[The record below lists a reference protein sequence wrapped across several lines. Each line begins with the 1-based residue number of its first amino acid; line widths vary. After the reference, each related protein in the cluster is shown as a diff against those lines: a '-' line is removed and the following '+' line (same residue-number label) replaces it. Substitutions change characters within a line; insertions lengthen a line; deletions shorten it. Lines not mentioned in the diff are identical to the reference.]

1 MESLKSRLL
10 MSMAVAS
17 GLSSML
23 GAQAPDTA
31 DRNST
36 KAIILKHLT
45 VSRDFTLKVA
55 DQMPAAD
62 FEFKLTPP
70 QMSFGDQ
77 FVHIA
82 QTFEEFVAPLS
93 GKSLDLGKPTSMSK
107 PDVIAYVKKSFD
119 RVIETV
125 GSLTPD
131 QLSKMYKGYG
141 VTATGLD
148 FMLELLDHTTQH
160 RASAE
165 MYLRV
170 KGITPTAYE
179 F

>member
-1 MESLKSRLL
+1 V
-10 MSMAVAS
+10 AVCAIAPA
-17 GLSSML
+17 LD
-23 GAQAPDTA
+23 AQTRDTGE
-31 DRNST
+31 RVST
-36 KAIILKHLT
+36 QAIILKHLA

-62 FEFKLTPP
+62 YEFKLTAP

-77 FVHIA
+77 LVHIA
-82 QTFEEFVAPLS
+82 QTFEEFVAPVS
-93 GKSLDLGKPTSMSK
+93 GKSLNLGKPPSMSK
-107 PDVIAYVKKSFD
+107 PDVIAFVKKSFD
-119 RVIETV
+119 ATIEAV

-131 QLSKMYKGYG
+131 QLLKTYKSYG

-148 FMLELLDHTTQH
+148 FLLELLDHTTQH

-170 KGITPTAYE
+170 KGITPAAYE